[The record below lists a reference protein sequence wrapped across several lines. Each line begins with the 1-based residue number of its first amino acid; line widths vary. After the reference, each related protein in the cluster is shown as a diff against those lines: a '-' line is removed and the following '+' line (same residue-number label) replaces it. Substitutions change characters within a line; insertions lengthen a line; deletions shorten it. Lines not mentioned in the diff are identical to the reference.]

1 MLFLTFPLLAAL
13 LWRYEQ
19 RLSQKGG
26 SPLLDPDVLRAP
38 GLGQGLVIVLLFYS
52 IGTFFLLF
60 SVYLQGALHLNAL
73 SAGTV
78 FLPFGVGFLIGPL
91 LTPWLRRF
99 AGNYLSAI
107 GMGCETAGLAGMA
120 GLIAMTLTGK
130 PPGMLPLAALLFV
143 TGMGQGLAMPTLV
156 RMVTGQVAPP
166 FSGMIAGITSAAL
179 QISTALSV
187 AVIGGI
193 FYSMLGNSHSG
204 AAITHAF
211 IVALLTM
218 AACLA
223 IGAALSTR
231 LIRHG
236 SDRSASPA
244 RVSQR

>member
-1 MLFLTFPLLAAL
+1 MTLWLLVVAVGAYHGLSPGMGWPL
-13 LWRYEQ
+13 
-19 RLSQKGG
+19 
-26 SPLLDPDVLRAP
+26 
-38 GLGQGLVIVLLFYS
+38 
-52 IGTFFLLF
+52 
-60 SVYLQGALHLNAL
+60 AL
-73 SAGTV
+73 SNGLFQRSERAV
-78 FLPFGVGFLIGPL
+78 
-91 LTPWLRRF
+91 
-99 AGNYLSAI
+99 LSA
-107 GMGCETAGLAGMA
+107 
-120 GLIAMTLTGK
+120 
-130 PPGMLPLAALLFV
+130 MLPLAALLFV

-211 IVALLTM
+211 IVALLIM

-223 IGAALSTR
+223 NGAALSTR
-231 LIRHG
+231 LILHG

-244 RVSQR
+244 RISQR